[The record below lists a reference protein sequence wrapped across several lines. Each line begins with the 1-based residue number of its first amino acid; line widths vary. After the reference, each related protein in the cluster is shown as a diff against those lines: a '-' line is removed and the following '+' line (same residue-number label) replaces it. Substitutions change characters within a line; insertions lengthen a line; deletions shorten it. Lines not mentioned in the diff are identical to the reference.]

1 MAKAGDFIDAGE
13 TIASGAS
20 KAAGAADNLS
30 GYQNKLL
37 KGTNIA
43 DGVVGGVIAVGTTL
57 DLIGNIMDAREARQ
71 MKKEQEDNLKK
82 QEKEEAKTKRKRR
95 RRRRGKRGLEDPEIV
110 QYMYRNANNHTN
122 YGASKLPGL

>member
-1 MAKAGDFIDAGE
+1 MVKAGDFINAGE
-13 TIASGAS
+13 TIASSAS

-43 DGVVGGVIAVGTTL
+43 GGIVGGVIAVGTTL
-57 DLIGNIMDAREARQ
+57 DLIGNVMDSREARQ
-71 MKKEQEDNLKK
+71 MEKEQEDNLKK

-95 RRRRGKRGLEDPEIV
+95 RRRRGKRGLEDPGIV
-110 QYMYRNANNHTN
+110 QYMHRNANNHTN